1 MNKLS
6 QFQAYVYS
14 SGLLPITFIINRNI
28 YSHKYSLAHKEAQKS
43 NNVNQEK
50 ADSQPLFISGRTAS
64 GFVYLVL
71 HICLLPP
78 SNPEVVVVVG
88 GIAQASSA

>member
-1 MNKLS
+1 MNKLP
-6 QFQAYVYS
+6 QFQAYINS
-14 SGLLPITFIINRNI
+14 SGLLPNTFIINRNI

-43 NNVNQEK
+43 NNVNQERV
-50 ADSQPLFISGRTAS
+50 DSQPLLICSAGRTAS

-78 SNPEVVVVVG
+78 SNPEVET
-88 GIAQASSA
+88 AQASSA